1 MDAWTR
7 TVMSK
12 CLFRDRCKEK
22 REVMVQYLVLASD
35 ADIPGS
41 RLAPVY
47 YTTFPSSCPCSK
59 SLMSI
64 AERLIGEC

>member
-1 MDAWTR
+1 MDKNSCGQR
-7 TVMSK
+7 LMQGQMRK
-12 CLFRDRCKEK
+12 K

-59 SLMSI
+59 SLMSS
-64 AERLIGEC
+64 AERLLGEC